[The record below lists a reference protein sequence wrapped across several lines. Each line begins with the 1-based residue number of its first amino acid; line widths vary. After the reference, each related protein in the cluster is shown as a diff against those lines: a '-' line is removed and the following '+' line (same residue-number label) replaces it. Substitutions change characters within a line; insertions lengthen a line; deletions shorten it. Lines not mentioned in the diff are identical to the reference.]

1 MPSVSF
7 GFIDKSRCF
16 AKMMTIWWDCTFLN
30 GCAVQYEGKLADTGE
45 VFDST
50 RDDNTVFSFEV
61 GKGSVIRA
69 WDIAIKTMQVRI
81 NECLLSGTICMTTFV
96 VYALRRVWALL
107 S

>member
-1 MPSVSF
+1 
-7 GFIDKSRCF
+7 
-16 AKMMTIWWDCTFLN
+16 MMTIWWWDCTFLD

-61 GKGSVIRA
+61 GQGSVIRA

-81 NECLLSGTICMTTFV
+81 NECLLSGTICMTMFV
-96 VYALRRVWALL
+96 VYALRRVRAVL
-107 S
+107 SWQHFLIPTRLNKV

>member
-1 MPSVSF
+1 
-7 GFIDKSRCF
+7 
-16 AKMMTIWWDCTFLN
+16 MTIWWWDCTFLN

-61 GKGSVIRA
+61 GQGSVIRA

-96 VYALRRVWALL
+96 VYALRRAWALL
-107 S
+107 SWQHFLIPTRLNKV